1 MNKRMTVAAALTFGL
16 VLSACGGG
24 DSGNGNGGG
33 ADGDAEGGG
42 EFNIAWNAQP
52 PSMDPLMATSNATRD
67 LARNV
72 FEPLLT
78 LDANSEVQPVLAEGF
93 ELAEDNES
101 ITFTLRESV
110 PFHDGSSMEVED
122 VIASI
127 EYWIEHSRTAN
138 QYLEGAEVSSPE
150 ENVVQVDFA
159 GPMPAAPQL
168 FAHQNQF
175 QAVMP
180 AELIENAGPE
190 GVAEFI
196 GTGPY
201 ELGEWATDQ
210 HIRFDKFGDYA
221 SPEGETSGTAG
232 EKNPYFDTIFYH
244 FVGDAST
251 RVSGMQSGE
260 YDAAASIPWDN
271 AEMFDGDDNVY
282 LDIASSGF
290 SLTIFNK
297 AEGEI
302 MADQSMRQAVMAASE
317 PETSLE
323 AAFATEEFFSLN
335 ASLLPEESPFYS
347 EVDVELQANQDIDA
361 AQELLEEAGYDGEVV
376 RMITTRDYPQ
386 LYNLSVML
394 QQHLEEAGVNT
405 DMVVADWPTVSNEI
419 NNPGGDWDIYIDMVS
434 WASLPNMQSHTA
446 PSGVGLPDDPDLEAS
461 LEAILMA
468 EGDEEA
474 RQAVSEFHEVYY
486 DYLPA
491 APFGHVTLVT
501 ALNSDYEGFD
511 FVAPSG
517 AIYYNMR
524 DAQE

>member
-1 MNKRMTVAAALTFGL
+1 MNKKMTISAALTAGL
-16 VLSACGGG
+16 LLSACGGDNG
-24 DSGNGNGGG
+24 ETGN
-33 ADGDAEGGG
+33 AEEEGGG
-42 EFNIAWNAQP
+42 ELNIAWNAQP
-52 PSMDPLMATSNATRD
+52 PSMDPLMSSANATRD
-67 LARNV
+67 LVRNV
-72 FEPLLT
+72 FEPLVT
-78 LDANSEVQPVLAEGF
+78 LDANSEVQPVLAESF
-93 ELAEDNES
+93 ELADDNAS
-101 ITFTLRESV
+101 ITFTLREDV
-110 PFHDGSSMEVED
+110 PFHDGSIMEAED
-122 VIASI
+122 VVASI
-127 EYWIEHSRTAN
+127 EYWIEHSRTAS

-150 ENVVQVDFA
+150 DHAVRVDFA
-159 GPMPAAPQL
+159 GPTPAAEQL
-168 FAHQNQF
+168 FAHQNQY

-180 AELIENAGPE
+180 ASLIEDAGPE
-190 GVAEFI
+190 GIAEYI

-210 HIRFDKFGDYA
+210 HIRFDKYEDYV

-297 AEGEI
+297 AEGEV
-302 MADQSMRQAVMAASE
+302 MADQSMRQAVMAASDPE
-317 PETSLE
+317 PSLE
-323 AAFATEEFFSLN
+323 AAFATDEFFSVN

-347 EVDVELQANQDIDA
+347 EVNVELQANQDTDA
-361 AQELLEEAGYDGEVV
+361 AQDFLDEAGYDGEVV

-394 QQHLEEAGVNT
+394 QQHLEDIGVNT
-405 DMVVADWPTVSNEI
+405 DMVVADWPTVSDEI
-419 NNPGGDWDIYIDMVS
+419 NNPDGDWDIYIDMVS
-434 WASLPNMQSHTA
+434 WASLPNMQGHTT
-446 PSGVGLPDDPDLEAS
+446 PMGVGLPDDPDLEAA
-461 LEAILMA
+461 LEAIMMA
-468 EGDEEA
+468 DGDDATRE
-474 RQAVSEFHEVYY
+474 AVSDFHEVYY

-501 ALNSDYEGFD
+501 ALNSDFEGFD

-524 DAQE
+524 PVE